1 VARTIVDF
9 LNKRS
14 VQAVSATNLAQTAVS
29 EGAGSGSTAERIR
42 SPGDNLSSRWETT
55 FYFRE
60 ERTTHLG
67 RYNLGQPLDSWKTV
81 ALNAS
86 AGDAF
91 QERCSEAIRDEYGDA
106 YILGL
111 QRTARFLMNR
121 GAPPGHAEELSQ
133 AAWVRGWER
142 LHQFRGESAVSAW
155 VNTIALNLFR
165 GELPQVRSTQ
175 PLTETQSDFRMD
187 IAAIDASRI
196 LSFCRP
202 GDRALLEHQLNG
214 VTVDELARVFGVTS
228 TAIRIRLL
236 RARRAVRVRLEQRAA
251 RLRGSRLLALMR
263 ADPQRSGSLKRIRSD

>member
-1 VARTIVDF
+1 
-9 LNKRS
+9 
-14 VQAVSATNLAQTAVS
+14 
-29 EGAGSGSTAERIR
+29 
-42 SPGDNLSSRWETT
+42 
-55 FYFRE
+55 
-60 ERTTHLG
+60 LG
-67 RYNLGQPLDSWKTV
+67 RYNLGQPLDSWKTPAV

-86 AGDAF
+86 AGDAS
-91 QERCSEAIRDEYGDA
+91 QERCPEAIRDEYGDA

>member
-1 VARTIVDF
+1 V
-9 LNKRS
+9 
-14 VQAVSATNLAQTAVS
+14 
-29 EGAGSGSTAERIR
+29 
-42 SPGDNLSSRWETT
+42 LSQGKD
-55 FYFRE
+55 
-60 ERTTHLG
+60 HPLG
-67 RYNLGQPLDSWKTV
+67 RYILGQTLDSWKTPAV
-81 ALNAS
+81 AQNAS
-86 AGDAF
+86 AGVAF
-91 QERCSEAIRDEYGDA
+91 QERCPQAIRDEYGDA

-121 GAPPGHAEELSQ
+121 GAPPGYAEELSQ

-165 GELPQVRSTQ
+165 GELPQVRSMQ
-175 PLTETQSDFRMD
+175 PLMETQSDFRMD

-251 RLRGSRLLALMR
+251 RLRGSPLLALMR
-263 ADPQRSGSLKRIRSD
+263 ADPQRSGMLDRGPRQSSKRLKADHQPSDGALGLGAL